1 MQQLRLTAFRPLALV
16 LAAIVALAGLAGHAF
31 AQSKQ
36 TMLAGLVEDATLTK
50 ATKAKELRVGWASWF
65 PFMYRD
71 PKTDKLAG
79 FTVDLY
85 EEYLAKAMGVKIV
98 WVEQPWSTMMAGLQS
113 NRFDVV
119 ANANR
124 TFQRLMVAEFAGP
137 ITRTGKALL
146 TRKDKLAGYP
156 DWHAADDPKTKIC
169 VALGT
174 SADTEVSKFFKK
186 ADIMRVEGDPACIEA
201 LAGKRAD
208 IYATDIGNLV
218 ALAKEHAEF
227 VLVPNSTFT
236 QTELGIFVKQGD
248 QITLNWLDQFIRDVK
263 LQGSVDELIKKY
275 NLLGVQ
281 VAW

>member
-1 MQQLRLTAFRPLALV
+1 MVSRSVSLL
-16 LAAIVALAGLAGHAF
+16 LAAFIAVGGVVGQASAQARNSGTALAD
-31 AQSKQ
+31 
-36 TMLAGLVEDATLTK
+36 LVADSSLTK
-50 ATKAKELRVGWASWF
+50 ASRAKELRVGWASWF

-71 PKTDKLAG
+71 PKTDKLTG

-85 EEYLAKAMGVKIV
+85 EEYLGKAMAVKIT

-113 NRFDVV
+113 NRFDLV

-124 TFQRLMVAEFAGP
+124 TFPRLMVAEFAGP

-146 TRKDKLAGYP
+146 TRKDKVASYP
-156 DWHAADDPKTKIC
+156 DWHVANDPKTKIC

-174 SADTEVSKFFKK
+174 SADTEVSKFLKN

-218 ALAKEHAEF
+218 ALAKEHSEF

-248 QITLNWLDQFIRDVK
+248 QIMLNWLDQFIRDIK